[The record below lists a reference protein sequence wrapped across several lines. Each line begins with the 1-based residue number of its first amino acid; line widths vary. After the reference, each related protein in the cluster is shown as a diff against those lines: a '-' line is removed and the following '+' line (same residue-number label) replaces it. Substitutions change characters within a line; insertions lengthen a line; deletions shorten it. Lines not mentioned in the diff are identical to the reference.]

1 MAFASTG
8 LVTRLLGTESFAA
21 LMENGCIEIRSGA
34 PPASAD
40 AEATGTLLARI
51 TRDGGAWN
59 AGNPANG
66 LQWRRDGRYMIQ
78 EPGHE
83 WRLTG
88 IATGTASWFRLL
100 ANPFDSGI
108 ASLTA
113 LRVDGSIAAVGGT
126 TPADLYLPT
135 LSIAPGYDRRVDAF
149 WLSIY

>member
-8 LVTRLLGTESFAA
+8 LVSRLLGTESFAA
-21 LMENGCIEIRSGA
+21 LMANGCIEIRSGT
-34 PPASAD
+34 PPVSAD
-40 AEATGTLLARI
+40 AEATGVLLARI

-66 LQWRRDGRYMIQ
+66 LQWRRDGRYMIP

-83 WRLTG
+83 WRMTG
-88 IATGTASWFRLL
+88 IATGTAAWFRLL
-100 ANPFDSGI
+100 ANPVDAGL
-108 ASLTA
+108 ASLTD
-113 LRVDGSIAAVGGT
+113 LRVDGSISAVGSA

-135 LSIAPGYDRRVDAF
+135 LSIAPGFDRRVDAF